1 MPKLFLPPRKISEP
15 SNTPVASHT
24 PVDSSTGSSPNI
36 SSSLPP
42 TNVPVVNP
50 NTRIPPIPA
59 PNTSTVAPTSV
70 LSLSPLFID
79 GNLHSKAATPPSLS
93 RPSLS
98 SNRRKGPPRIVACG
112 TCPFSHFSCHCKLM
126 NSSSL
131 LSQTEEKMWR

>member
-24 PVDSSTGSSPNI
+24 PVDSGTGSSLNI
-36 SSSLPP
+36 SSSFPP

-79 GNLHSKAATPPSLS
+79 GNLHSKAVTPPTLS

-112 TCPFSHFSCHCKLM
+112 TCPFSHFSCHYKLM